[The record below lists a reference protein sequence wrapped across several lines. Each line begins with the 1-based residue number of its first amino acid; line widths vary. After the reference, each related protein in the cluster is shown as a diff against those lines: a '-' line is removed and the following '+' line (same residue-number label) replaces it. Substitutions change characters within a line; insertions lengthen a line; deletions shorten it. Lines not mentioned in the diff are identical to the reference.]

1 MLTAE
6 QGKLIKIHGF
16 PGALKVKLFRV
27 AATTTRTEWIVT
39 NDIDQAAID
48 DTREICAIRW
58 KIEQYHREVKQTLGI
73 EKCQCRSARAQRNNI
88 ACVILAWNHLTDF
101 VRSTMSNIYKLK
113 KSMLSAYMQQ
123 DLKQPTVRLSTV

>member
-1 MLTAE
+1 VDDSGGAVPYNAVNDLQWSEQEAE

-27 AATTTRTEWIVT
+27 AETTTRTEWIVT
-39 NDIDQAAID
+39 NDIDQASID

-73 EKCQCRSARAQRNNI
+73 EKCQCALGKGAEKSYRQRYSGLEPFDRF
-88 ACVILAWNHLTDF
+88 C
-101 VRSTMSNIYKLK
+101 NIYDEQHL
-113 KSMLSAYMQQ
+113 
-123 DLKQPTVRLSTV
+123 